1 MSEASNGSLQV
12 CPKQTAS
19 AFFLPSR
26 RRIGAIVRK
35 EWQEMLYSP
44 VAYIVIAIY
53 LLITGVF
60 IFFIN
65 NFFLY
70 GILSLGSYFTITPY
84 ILAFSVSALTMRLL
98 SEERRSGAIEI
109 LGTLP
114 ISSIEIVLGKFF
126 SLWLFSGL
134 MLLFT
139 LGYPISF
146 STLGKL
152 DIGSTVAGYIG
163 QILLCGA
170 FVAIGLFAS
179 SISKNPISPFF
190 ISFVITFVLLF
201 LEFILRG
208 MPGQFSLFLRN
219 LSAGYHLQNFI
230 NGIVD
235 IRDIVYFFSIMF
247 LGVYGSWLKLHSLR
261 Q

>member
-1 MSEASNGSLQV
+1 MNDASNL
-12 CPKQTAS
+12 
-19 AFFLPSR
+19 LPAK
-26 RRIGAIVRK
+26 RRIAAMIRK
-35 EWQEMLYSP
+35 EWQELLYSP

-53 LLITGVF
+53 LVITGVF

-70 GILSLGSYFTITPY
+70 GVLTLGSYFSITPY

-114 ISSIEIVLGKFF
+114 ISTIEIVLGKFMA
-126 SLWLFSGL
+126 LWLFSGL

-139 LGYPISF
+139 LGYPITF
-146 STLGKL
+146 STLGNL
-152 DIGSTVAGYIG
+152 DTGANVSGYVG

-179 SISKNPISPFF
+179 AFSSNPISSFF
-190 ISFVITFVLLF
+190 IAFMITFVLLF
-201 LEFILRG
+201 LDFITRS
-208 MPGQFSLFLRN
+208 MPGEFSLFLRN
-219 LSAGYHLQNFI
+219 LSAGYHLQNFT
-230 NGIVD
+230 NGIID

-247 LGVYGSWLKLHSLR
+247 LGVYGSWLKLRSLR
-261 Q
+261 